1 MAEELGIDPNEE
13 LRARRDVRDFDDGK
27 PEIGASYAG
36 DEDDF
41 TRPDASTGTSYDE
54 TPAINSLRDALKT
67 KVTLERVTLDI
78 PQRPGISIIADPNLV
93 NQQKIDLWNRKSK
106 DKKAMGGT
114 DSKKFA
120 EHVLIATVVG
130 VKFNGEEALDNS
142 GSSMTFY
149 NKELWS
155 MLGVQHPVF
164 AVGNLIGPD
173 GHVLQLGNRIIEAAG
188 YEQTDFDSAPEMND
202 EENPI

>member
-1 MAEELGIDPNEE
+1 MAEELGIDPNEDT
-13 LRARRDVRDFDDGK
+13 RRDVRDFNDGK

-36 DEDDF
+36 DDDEY
-41 TRPDASTGTSYDE
+41 TRPDVSTGTSFNE
-54 TPAINSLRDALKT
+54 SPAINSLRDALKQ
-67 KVTLERVTLDI
+67 KVTLERITLDI
-78 PQRPGISIIADPNLV
+78 PQRPGISIMADPNLV

-130 VKFNGEEALDNS
+130 LKFNGEEQTDEQGRGL
-142 GSSMTFY
+142 TFY
-149 NKELWS
+149 SKELWS
-155 MLGVQHPVF
+155 MLGVQHVAL
-164 AVGNLIGPD
+164 AVQALIGPD
-173 GHVLQLGNRIIEAAG
+173 GHILQLGNRIIEAAG

-202 EENPI
+202 DENPIY